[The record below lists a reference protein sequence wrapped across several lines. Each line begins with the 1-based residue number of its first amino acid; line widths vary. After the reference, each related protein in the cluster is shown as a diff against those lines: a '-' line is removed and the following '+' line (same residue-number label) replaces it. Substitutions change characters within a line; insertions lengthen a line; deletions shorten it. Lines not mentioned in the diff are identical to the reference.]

1 MNFETIQPSLSNK
14 RNLVLLALFAAL
26 GVAISLGTYAL
37 SGGFERVGLGPMIAV
52 IVLFVPVGI
61 LVLAGLREGL
71 GYFSELRAAWTWWHW
86 LFFLL
91 IFSTLVFRIRD
102 NSVASSNPLDA
113 YAILR
118 IGPEVIVI
126 AILWLRLRNRET
138 TWRRSLFRGLVGVL
152 AVFGIVCLISSVW
165 SVYPAWT
172 LYKSVEMLLDISTVA
187 AILATNPSAA
197 DIRKVCNWVFVLY
210 GLDLVVAWGGAAVWP
225 SECLDELG
233 RLSSVWP
240 VISSNSLGSSSAVVA
255 LVALAR
261 LVSRRQGKTGR
272 AWYIL
277 LLAAG
282 LITLIASQTRNSMAG
297 FIFGAFLIFVYERK
311 IWVPI
316 LGLVGS
322 IPLMMFTSLGPGVIQ
337 FLSRDQTE
345 SQITH
350 MSARVDWWTFAWQ
363 QFMQRPFTGYGAF
376 AAGKFAV
383 LSKIGIEASQ
393 IHSDWMEILTGESF
407 WGLVPFTVAVIG
419 TWWIIGRS
427 YSDRSLSADERQW
440 LPEIAGI
447 FGAIT
452 VRSFFNVEMS
462 WHAPFL
468 FLAIVC
474 YAEFLRRK
482 RNQPVADLNRSPSVI
497 EPVRENLIPREV

>member
-1 MNFETIQPSLSNK
+1 MNLETIQPSLTNK
-14 RNLVLLALFAAL
+14 RNLGLLAVFAAL
-26 GVAISLGTYAL
+26 GVAISLATYAL
-37 SGGFERVGLGPMIAV
+37 SGGFERLGLGPMIA
-52 IVLFVPVGI
+52 IILLIGPVGI
-61 LVLAGLREGL
+61 LLVAGLREGI

-86 LFFLL
+86 LFMLL
-91 IFSTLVFRIRD
+91 TLSTLVLRLRD
-102 NSVASSNPLDA
+102 NSVAAANPVDA
-113 YAILR
+113 FALFR
-118 IGPEVIVI
+118 IGPEAIV
-126 AILWLRLRNRET
+126 AVILWLRLRNRET
-138 TWRRSLFRGLVGVL
+138 TWRRSMFRGLVGVM
-152 AVFGIVCLISSVW
+152 AVFGIACLVSTTW

-172 LYKSVEMLLDISTVA
+172 LYKSAEMLLDIATIA
-187 AILATNPSAA
+187 AILATIQSAGE
-197 DIRKVCNWVFVLY
+197 IRKVCNWVWVLY
-210 GLDLVVAWGGAAVWP
+210 GADIVVAWLGAAIWP
-225 SECLDELG
+225 ADCLDELG

-240 VISSNSLGSSSAVVA
+240 VISSNSLGSSSALVA

-261 LVSRRQGKTGR
+261 LVSHKQGRQEKSGR
-272 AWYIL
+272 AWYLL
-277 LLAAG
+277 LLAVG

-297 FIFGAFLIFVYERK
+297 FLFGAFLIFVYERK

-316 LGLVGS
+316 VAVLSSLPV
-322 IPLMMFTSLGPGVIQ
+322 LMFTSLGPRVIQ

-363 QFMQRPFTGYGAF
+363 QFIQRPFTGYGAF

-383 LSKIGIEASQ
+383 LGKIGIEASQ
-393 IHSDWMEILTGESF
+393 IHSDWMEILTGESV

-427 YSDRSLSADERQW
+427 YSDPSLTADERQW

-462 WHAPFL
+462 WHAPFI

-497 EPVRENLIPREV
+497 EATA

>member
-1 MNFETIQPSLSNK
+1 MNLDTVQPSLTNR
-14 RNLVLLALFAAL
+14 RNLGLLALFAAL

-37 SGGFERVGLGPMIAV
+37 SDGFERVGVGPMVALILL
-52 IVLFVPVGI
+52 IVPVGI
-61 LVLAGLREGL
+61 LVIAGVREGI
-71 GYFSELRAAWTWWHW
+71 GYFGELRAAWTWWHW

-91 IFSTLVFRIRD
+91 TFSTLVFRVRD
-102 NSVASSNPLDA
+102 NAVASSNPLDA

-152 AVFGIVCLISSVW
+152 AIFGIACLVSTVW
-165 SVYPAWT
+165 SVYPVWT

-187 AILATNPSAA
+187 AILAANPTDA

-210 GLDLVVAWGGAAVWP
+210 GLDLVVAWGSAAIWP

-261 LVSRRQGKTGR
+261 LVSGRQGKTGR

-277 LLAAG
+277 LLAVG

-297 FIFGAFLIFVYERK
+297 FIVGACIIFLYERK

-316 LGLVGS
+316 LGALAAVPVL
-322 IPLMMFTSLGPGVIQ
+322 IFTGLGPRVMQ
-337 FLSRDQTE
+337 FLARDQTE
-345 SQITH
+345 SQIAH
-350 MSARVDWWTFAWQ
+350 MSARVDWWSFAWH
-363 QFMQRPFTGYGAF
+363 QFIQRPFTGYGAF

-393 IHSDWMEILTGESF
+393 IHSDWLEILAGESF
-407 WGLVPFTVAVIG
+407 WGLLPFTVAVIG

-427 YSDRSLSADERQW
+427 YSDPSLTADERQW

-482 RNQPVADLNRSPSVI
+482 RNQPVASLNRSPSLI
-497 EPVRENLIPREV
+497 EATA